1 LIKLELKTCGKVSA
15 KNRSSII
22 NNARKFDSQYSKK
35 STLPGRARTRQSQ
48 LILGADKMVR
58 EAKVAAEREENHL
71 SYLTHKIIAM
81 NYPQKAV
88 KAL

>member
-1 LIKLELKTCGKVSA
+1 
-15 KNRSSII
+15 
-22 NNARKFDSQYSKK
+22 
-35 STLPGRARTRQSQ
+35 
-48 LILGADKMVR
+48 MVK
-58 EAKVAAEREENHL
+58 EAKIAAEREENHL